1 VCHSMV
7 IEALTD
13 ARRVEFCGVHE
24 LDLQDAVPPDR
35 ADPFLPRQS
44 V

>member
-1 VCHSMV
+1 MV

-24 LDLQDAVPPDR
+24 INLQDAVQLDP
-35 ADPFLPRQS
+35 AEPFLPRQS